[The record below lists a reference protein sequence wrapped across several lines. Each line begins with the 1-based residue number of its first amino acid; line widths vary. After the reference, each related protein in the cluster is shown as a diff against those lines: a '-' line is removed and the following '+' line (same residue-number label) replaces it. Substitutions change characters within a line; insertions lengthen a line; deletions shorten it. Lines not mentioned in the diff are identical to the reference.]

1 MREMGR
7 FTVALVA
14 LLLSATPCLADTT
27 TLRITGVFGLI
38 NLPFYVVADKHMIEE
53 QARAAGLPEPQIV
66 MSTVSGGANAADL
79 LLSGAADVSA
89 GSSTNLMLLWDRTR
103 TMPQRRVLGMMALA
117 DSPVFLVTV
126 DPNIKTLS
134 DYKSGDRIAVTNVK
148 SSIQAITL
156 EMAAASAFG
165 WDNRG
170 RLDPLMVVMPHEEGM
185 SALLSAGTEVKSQAA
200 QLPFSEQELQSGKAH
215 LLVTTTDVVGGPSNV
230 AVVLSA
236 APFKAQNPR
245 LYGAVQAAFVEAI
258 VFINAHKQ
266 EAASIYYQHEK
277 QRNGIEWI
285 AEILRQPHL
294 VQFTQTPHA
303 TQKLADFMFKTGLLH
318 SRPASWRE
326 LFWDPDSLG
335 EGN

>member
-1 MREMGR
+1 MRKPARYG
-7 FTVALVA
+7 VALAA
-14 LLLSATPCLADTT
+14 LLLSIRPCLAEST

-53 QARAAGLPEPQIV
+53 QARAAGLPEPHIV
-66 MSTVSGGANAADL
+66 MTTVSGGANAADL

-103 TMPQRRVLGMMALA
+103 AMPQRRVLGMMALA

-126 DPNIKTLS
+126 DPDIKTLS
-134 DYKSGDRIAVTNVK
+134 DYKAGDRIAVTNVK

-156 EMAAASAFG
+156 EMAAARAFG

-185 SALLSAGTEVKSQAA
+185 AALLSAGTEVKSQAA

-215 LLVTTTDVVGGPSNV
+215 LLLTTTDVVGGPSNV
-230 AVVLSA
+230 AVVLSS
-236 APFKAQNPR
+236 APFRSQNPR
-245 LYGAVQAAFVEAI
+245 LYAAVQAAFTEAI
-258 VFINAHKQ
+258 AFINADKQ
-266 EAASIYYQHEK
+266 QAASIYYEHEK
-277 QRNGIEWI
+277 QKNGIDWI
-285 AEILRQPHL
+285 ADILRRPEL
-294 VQFTQTPHA
+294 VQFTPTPHA

-318 SRPASWRE
+318 SRPASWQE
-326 LFWDPDSLG
+326 LFWEPASLG
-335 EGN
+335 GGT